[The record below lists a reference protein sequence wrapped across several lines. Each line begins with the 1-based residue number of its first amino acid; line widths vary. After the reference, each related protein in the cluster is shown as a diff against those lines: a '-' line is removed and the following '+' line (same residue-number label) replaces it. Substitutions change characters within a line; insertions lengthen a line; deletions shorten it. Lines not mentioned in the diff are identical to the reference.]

1 MTAARCDLDRGCN
14 VCRAGRRAEQHPVRH
29 DHRRPPAG
37 AQQPQDVKTVVAPSG
52 QRISLDPEG
61 GDVIELQEQGF
72 YELHGQSATGEPA
85 ATVAANVDLAESDL
99 TPMDPKEVVVAV
111 SGLNATGVPGSGT
124 AEMSDATREATQRVW
139 WYLLF
144 AGAIL
149 LAAET
154 LVSNRL
160 AM

>member
-1 MTAARCDLDRGCN
+1 
-14 VCRAGRRAEQHPVRH
+14 
-29 DHRRPPAG
+29 
-37 AQQPQDVKTVVAPSG
+37 
-52 QRISLDPEG
+52 
-61 GDVIELQEQGF
+61 
-72 YELHGQSATGEPA
+72 
-85 ATVAANVDLAESDL
+85 
-99 TPMDPKEVVVAV
+99 MDPKEVVAAV
-111 SGLNATGVPGSGT
+111 SGVTATGVPGSGT
-124 AEMSDATREATQRVW
+124 AEMTDATREATQRVW